1 MLTSQ
6 YAGKQQKFLYPSV
19 KTYYPEPLVLAL
31 GNGRRVKDVNGEE
44 YLDCF
49 GGILTTS
56 VGHARPEVVEAM
68 CDQVR
73 RIVHTSTCYLNV
85 PILELAEKLA
95 AITPGSLQ
103 KSFFTNSGTEA
114 IETAIASA
122 RFFTKSPWI
131 VSLRH
136 GYHGRSVLA
145 SSVTGHAAWRLPT
158 TEAGITQA
166 HNGYCYRCPFHQTYP
181 GCDMACARDIEELIK
196 TTTDGHI
203 AALIAEP
210 IQGVGG
216 FITPPPEYF
225 KIATEIVKRFGGLFI
240 CDEVQTGFGRTGDF
254 MFGIEHWGV
263 EPDLMVFAKGLAN
276 GAAIGATIA
285 RPEIADA
292 WSTSTISTFGGNP
305 ISMAA
310 ALATLKVMEKE
321 DIPAHVSKMGKA
333 MFAGLRQLQEKY
345 PFMGDVRGKGLMI
358 GIETVREGKVPAPD
372 LATAFLDAARLEGV
386 LVGKGG
392 LYGNVLRVTPPM
404 TITADEVAEAL
415 ERLGKAC
422 ARVAA
427 VKQ

>member
-1 MLTSQ
+1 MLASE
-6 YAGKQQKFLYPSV
+6 YAGKQQKFLYPSI
-19 KTYYPEPLVLAL
+19 KTYYADPLVLVE
-31 GNGRRVKDVNGEE
+31 GNGLRVKDVNGRE

-68 CDQVR
+68 CAQVR
-73 RIVHTSTCYLNV
+73 RIVHTSTCYLNL
-85 PILELAEKLA
+85 PILELAEELA
-95 AITPGSLQ
+95 SITPGNLQ

-122 RFFTKSPWI
+122 RFYTKSHWI

-145 SSVTGHAAWRLPT
+145 TSLTGHAPWRLPAS
-158 TEAGITQA
+158 ESGITYA

-225 KIATEIVKRFGGLFI
+225 KITTEIVKRFGGVFI

-254 MFGIEHWGV
+254 MFGIQHWGV
-263 EPDLMVFAKGLAN
+263 DPDIMVFAKGLAN

-292 WSTSTISTFGGNP
+292 WTASTISTFGGNP

-310 ALATLKVMEKE
+310 AVATLKVMKKE
-321 DIPAHVSKMGKA
+321 SIPTHVSGMGKM
-333 MFAGLRQLQEKY
+333 MFAGLRALQERH

-358 GIETVREGKVPAPD
+358 GIEMVKENKVPAPD
-372 LATAFLDAARLEGV
+372 LATAFMDAARMEGV
-386 LVGKGG
+386 LIGKGG

-404 TITADEVAEAL
+404 TITEAEVAEAL
-415 ERLGKAC
+415 EKLGKAC
-422 ARVAA
+422 DRVSVA
-427 VKQ
+427 K

>member
-1 MLTSQ
+1 
-6 YAGKQQKFLYPSV
+6 
-19 KTYYPEPLVLAL
+19 
-31 GNGRRVKDVNGEE
+31 
-44 YLDCF
+44 
-49 GGILTTS
+49 
-56 VGHARPEVVEAM
+56 
-68 CDQVR
+68 
-73 RIVHTSTCYLNV
+73 
-85 PILELAEKLA
+85 
-95 AITPGSLQ
+95 
-103 KSFFTNSGTEA
+103 
-114 IETAIASA
+114 
-122 RFFTKSPWI
+122 
-131 VSLRH
+131 
-136 GYHGRSVLA
+136 
-145 SSVTGHAAWRLPT
+145 
-158 TEAGITQA
+158 
-166 HNGYCYRCPFHQTYP
+166 
-181 GCDMACARDIEELIK
+181 
-196 TTTDGHI
+196 
-203 AALIAEP
+203 
-210 IQGVGG
+210 
-216 FITPPPEYF
+216 
-225 KIATEIVKRFGGLFI
+225 
-240 CDEVQTGFGRTGDF
+240 

-415 ERLGKAC
+415 EKLGKAC